1 MRDYDAES
9 ESSCTDL
16 KITCEKD
23 VTNLGYILVF
33 R

>member
-1 MRDYDAES
+1 MRDHDAEL

-16 KITCEKD
+16 EITREKD